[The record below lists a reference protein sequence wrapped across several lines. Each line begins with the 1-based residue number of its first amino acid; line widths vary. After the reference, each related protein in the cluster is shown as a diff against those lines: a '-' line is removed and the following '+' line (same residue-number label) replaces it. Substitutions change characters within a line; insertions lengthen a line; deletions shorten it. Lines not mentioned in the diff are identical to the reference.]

1 MEKYVSFSVG
11 QLRFLDTYQCMSS
24 SLETLIANLAADGFK
39 NFKQFRKAFPN
50 DEHAKLLL
58 QKNEY
63 CYDYVNCSERFEE
76 TALPSKAAFYNS
88 LTKEAISMKNTLLL
102 ADVFERFRD
111 MTLEYYKL
119 DASHFFTSPGLAW
132 QAALKI
138 SDVCLDLITDPL
150 MYNMIE
156 LGTRGG
162 VSMVTKKYSR
172 ANHQYVEDF
181 NESDVKKHIMYLDA
195 NNLYGWA
202 MSQPLPYGFFHFL
215 NEDEISHFELQKVE
229 SDAKEGYILEV
240 DIEYPEHLH
249 NKHNDYPL
257 APEHLLIEDKDLSK
271 YSTGL
276 WEKLNTVKNK
286 DSVEQVKPRI
296 KTRKL
301 IPTLKKKTNLV
312 VHYQN
317 LQLYTELGMK
327 ITKIH
332 RVLGFQ
338 QNAWLKTYIEFNTN
352 MRKQANN
359 DFEKDFFKLM
369 LVFGKCMENLRAR
382 MNLRLINSASEEK
395 LKKLVAQPSFLC
407 CQIFNEDLV
416 GVHNQQINLTLNK
429 PIYAGQ
435 AILDLSKRLMYEFHY
450 KVMKPQY
457 GDKINLLFTDTDSL
471 CYEILT
477 DDVYEDMKPIK
488 DLFDTSNYG
497 SFNKTKHLF
506 SSKYKKVV
514 GKFKDEL
521 GGVPLKE
528 FVGLRPKMYSLLY
541 NQTSTEGITCEKE
554 KKVAKGISKTEIK
567 QTLRHEMYKKCL
579 NEETTTTNS
588 MTCIRSKNHELFM
601 DTVVKKGLCSFDD
614 KRYWKNPIES

>member
-1 MEKYVSFSVG
+1 
-11 QLRFLDTYQCMSS
+11 
-24 SLETLIANLAADGFK
+24 
-39 NFKQFRKAFPN
+39 
-50 DEHAKLLL
+50 
-58 QKNEY
+58 
-63 CYDYVNCSERFEE
+63 
-76 TALPSKAAFYNS
+76 
-88 LTKEAISMKNTLLL
+88 
-102 ADVFERFRD
+102 
-111 MTLEYYKL
+111 
-119 DASHFFTSPGLAW
+119 
-132 QAALKI
+132 
-138 SDVCLDLITDPL
+138 
-150 MYNMIE
+150 
-156 LGTRGG
+156 
-162 VSMVTKKYSR
+162 
-172 ANHQYVEDF
+172 
-181 NESDVKKHIMYLDA
+181 
-195 NNLYGWA
+195 
-202 MSQPLPYGFFHFL
+202 
-215 NEDEISHFELQKVE
+215 
-229 SDAKEGYILEV
+229 
-240 DIEYPEHLH
+240 
-249 NKHNDYPL
+249 
-257 APEHLLIEDKDLSK
+257 
-271 YSTGL
+271 
-276 WEKLNTVKNK
+276 
-286 DSVEQVKPRI
+286 
-296 KTRKL
+296 
-301 IPTLKKKTNLV
+301 
-312 VHYQN
+312 
-317 LQLYTELGMK
+317 
-327 ITKIH
+327 
-332 RVLGFQ
+332 
-338 QNAWLKTYIEFNTN
+338 
-352 MRKQANN
+352 
-359 DFEKDFFKLM
+359 
-369 LVFGKCMENLRAR
+369 

-567 QTLRHEMYKKCL
+567 QTLRHEMFKKCL

-588 MTCIRSKNHELFM
+588 MTCIK
-601 DTVVKKGLCSFDD
+601 VKIMNCS
-614 KRYWKNPIES
+614 WIP